1 MQHEVAAGQ
10 RWTTLPVP
18 DIGGWTPTERVAV
31 VLPARDNQL
40 ELDRT
45 LATLAHQTY
54 PAELLEVVVV
64 DDASEPPLRLPALA
78 PPGTFLVRRDEAQSH
93 GSGAARHAGAVATDA
108 PIVLFLDSDMLA
120 DPAHVEAHARWHH
133 VCDHALVL
141 GRKWFVSVDDL
152 DPEGIDRAGRE
163 GTGVGDLL
171 TGRRWRT
178 HQWQEDQI
186 ELQDRLTQDVDD
198 VFLTV
203 VGATVSVRRE
213 LYDRAGGFAA
223 FGLRGIVD
231 TEFGYRA
238 FTRGALVVPDGQAR
252 CWHQGARN
260 FATRGGEIKRARV
273 GLAANHLPIPMF
285 RPQNRGRMWAVPMVR
300 VLVDVTSSGPGVLD
314 DGAAERL
321 LLTVDSVLGS
331 DLTDLAVTV
340 VTGSTRLPSW
350 WLDYLGSEPRVEVCD
365 AAPATGFPSPLTV
378 VVPPGVVVAPD
389 SLSTAVGLLSDDVRV
404 VRTLPDAYASPSLEV
419 WRTRTLERALRAG
432 LDAVEPEVVGERWC
446 PPHALGV
453 RPAAA
458 RITPQGMVAGSWPA
472 PLTVDGTSR

>member
-1 MQHEVAAGQ
+1 MQHEMVAGQ

-18 DIGGWTPTERVAV
+18 ELGTWTPTERVAV
-31 VLPARDNQL
+31 VLPARDNQP

-54 PAELLEVVVV
+54 PAALLEVVVV
-64 DDASEPPLRLPALA
+64 DDASAQPLRIPAVA
-78 PPGTFLVRRDEAQSH
+78 PDGTRLVRREEAQSH
-93 GSGAARHAGAVATDA
+93 GSGAARHAGALATDA
-108 PIVLFLDSDMLA
+108 PVVLFLDSDMLA

-141 GRKWFVSVDDL
+141 GRKWFVDVADL
-152 DPEGIDRAGRE
+152 DPAGIDRAGRA

-171 TGRRWRT
+171 TGRRWRP

-186 ELQDRLTQDVDD
+186 ELQDGLTQDVDD

-203 VGATVSVRRE
+203 VGASVSVRRE
-213 LYDRAGGFAA
+213 LYERAGGFAA

-238 FTRGALVVPDGQAR
+238 FTRGALVVPDALAR

-285 RPQNRGRMWAVPMVR
+285 RPQNRGRAWAVPMAR
-300 VLVDVTSSGPGVLD
+300 VLVDVASSGPGVLD
-314 DGAAERL
+314 DATTERL

-331 DLTDLAVTV
+331 DLSDLAVTV
-340 VTGSTRLPSW
+340 VTGDARLPSW
-350 WLDYLGSEPRVEVCD
+350 WLGYVGSEPRVEVCD
-365 AAPATGFPSPLTV
+365 AGPGTGFPSPLTV
-378 VVPPGVVVAPD
+378 VVAPGVVLAPD
-389 SLSTAVGLLSDDVRV
+389 SLSTAVALLSDDVRV
-404 VRTLPDAYASPSLEV
+404 VRTLPDAIDTPSVEV
-419 WRTRTLERALRAG
+419 WRTRTLERALRIP
-432 LDAVEPEVVGERWC
+432 LDAATPADLGERWC
-446 PPHALGV
+446 PPQALGA
-453 RPAAA
+453 RTAEA
-458 RITPQGMVAGSWPA
+458 RITPQGMV
-472 PLTVDGTSR
+472 TSS